1 MNVPEENVKKIK
13 NFIMPF
19 YKVSSDNSAM
29 RKSMET
35 FFFIKKFKPELNRD
49 S

>member
-1 MNVPEENVKKIK
+1 
-13 NFIMPF
+13 MPF
-19 YKVSSDNSAM
+19 YKVSSDDSVM

-35 FFFIKKFKPELNRD
+35 FFIKKCKPELSRD

>member
-13 NFIMPF
+13 KIIMPF
-19 YKVSSDNSAM
+19 YKVSSDNSAR

-35 FFFIKKFKPELNRD
+35 FFYKKI
-49 S
+49 